1 MKKTFLGLMVLLVFA
16 VVISSCESGNGKYQT
31 TENGLKYKFYE
42 KNSDGRVP
50 QKGDIIEVSM
60 SYQTPDTVLFNS
72 ADMPQPLKMRLDD
85 PVFKGD
91 LYEGIYLMH
100 EGDSATFA
108 CNTDSVFTKLFRQK
122 VTPAQFD
129 SVENIMFNIKL
140 ISVKSQEEDAAEIEA
155 ASQKAR
161 DEEQE
166 ILDKYLEDN
175 NISTTPTESGLIF
188 ISTEKGNGKKP
199 QKGDVVKVHYT
210 GYLLDGTKFD
220 SSVDRGE
227 PFKFPLGEG
236 RVIPGWDEG
245 IAMLNVGGKATLI
258 IPSSIAYGPRGAGG
272 MIPAFATLKFDVEL
286 LGIEKKTEK

>member
-16 VVISSCESGNGKYQT
+16 VVISSCESGNGEYQT

-42 KNSDGRVP
+42 KNPDGRVP
-50 QKGDIIEVSM
+50 VKGDIIEVSM

-72 ADMPQPLKMRLDD
+72 AEMPQPLKMRLDE

-108 CNTDSVFTKLFRQK
+108 CNTDSVFIKLFRQK

-155 ASQKAR
+155 AAELAKG
-161 DEEQE
+161 EEME

-175 NISTTPTESGLIF
+175 NITEEPTESGLIF
-188 ISTEKGNGKKP
+188 ISTEKGNGKKA
-199 QKGDVVKVHYT
+199 QKGETVIVHYT

-220 SSVDRGE
+220 SSVDRGQ
-227 PFKFPLGEG
+227 PFEFPLGAG

-272 MIPAFATLKFDVEL
+272 MIPAYATLKFDVEL
-286 LGIEKKTEK
+286 LGIKDTK

>member
-1 MKKTFLGLMVLLVFA
+1 MVLLVFA
-16 VVISSCESGNGKYQT
+16 VVISSCESGNGEYQT

-42 KNSDGRVP
+42 KNADGRVP

-72 ADMPQPLKMRLDD
+72 ADMPQPLKMRLDE

-155 ASQKAR
+155 ASQKAKN
-161 DEEQE
+161 EEQV

-175 NISTTPTESGLIF
+175 NITATPTESGLIF

-199 QKGDVVKVHYT
+199 QKGDIVKVHYT

-272 MIPAFATLKFDVEL
+272 MIPAYATLKFDVEL
-286 LGIEKKTEK
+286 MGIEKKADK

>member
-16 VVISSCESGNGKYQT
+16 VVISSCESGNGEYQT
-31 TENGLKYKFYE
+31 TENGLKYKFHE
-42 KNSDGRVP
+42 KNPDGRVP
-50 QKGDIIEVSM
+50 VKGDIIEVKM
-60 SYQTPDTVLFNS
+60 TYQTPDTVLFNS
-72 ADMPQPLKMRLDD
+72 DELPQPLKMRLDE

-122 VTPAQFD
+122 ATPAEFD
-129 SVENIMFNIKL
+129 SIENIMFNIRL
-140 ISVKSQEEDAAEIEA
+140 LSVKSQEEDAAEIEA
-155 ASQKAR
+155 ASQLAR
-161 DEEQE
+161 DEEQK
-166 ILDKYLEDN
+166 ILDEYLATN
-175 NISTTPTESGLIF
+175 NITEKPTESGLIF
-188 ISTEKGNGKKP
+188 ILTEKGSGEKP

-220 SSVDRGE
+220 SSVDRGQ
-227 PFKFPLGEG
+227 PFEFPLGAG

-258 IPSSIAYGPRGAGG
+258 IPSKIAYGARGAGG
-272 MIPAFATLKFDVEL
+272 MIPAYATLKFDVEL
-286 LGIEKKTEK
+286 LGIEKGK

>member
-1 MKKTFLGLMVLLVFA
+1 MKKTFLGLMILMVFA
-16 VVISSCESGNGKYQT
+16 VIFSSCESRNGEYQT

-42 KNSDGRVP
+42 KNDDGRVP
-50 QKGDIIEVSM
+50 EKGDIIEVKM

-72 ADMPQPLKMRLDD
+72 ADMPQPLKMRLDE

-108 CNTDSVFTKLFRQK
+108 CDTDSVFTKLFRQK

-129 SVENIMFNIKL
+129 SVENIMFNIRL
-140 ISVKSQEEDAAEIEA
+140 ISVKSPEEDKAEAEA
-155 ASQKAR
+155 AAKKAQ
-161 DEEQE
+161 DEEQA

-175 NISTTPTESGLIF
+175 EITVEPTESGLIF
-188 ISTEKGNGKKP
+188 ISTEKGSGKQP
-199 QKGDVVKVHYT
+199 QKGDKVKVHYT

-220 SSVDRGE
+220 SSVDRGQ
-227 PFKFPLGEG
+227 PFEFELGVG

-245 IAMLNVGGKATLI
+245 IAMMNVGGKATLI
-258 IPSSIAYGPRGAGG
+258 IPSKIAYGPRGAGA
-272 MIPAFATLKFDVEL
+272 MIPAFSPLKFDVEL
-286 LGIEKKTEK
+286 IDLVETK